1 MDSLESEDEREK
13 KSKLEE
19 MTEGKSTRPS
29 EDAMFL
35 RTEIIDAI
43 KRSDEKMEA
52 YSKKQTKTWTSS
64 TEQWKITKTDEQMD
78 TFLRTITV
86 TVGTQLHGMN
96 STIAKVKEEEDDRY
110 RQINERMTKT
120 ERNILDMDEKYENRN
135 EEPRGTHVDRI
146 RVKL

>member
-43 KRSDEKMEA
+43 TRSDEKMET
-52 YSKKQTKTWTSS
+52 YSKK
-64 TEQWKITKTDEQMD
+64 
-78 TFLRTITV
+78 
-86 TVGTQLHGMN
+86 
-96 STIAKVKEEEDDRY
+96 A
-110 RQINERMTKT
+110 
-120 ERNILDMDEKYENRN
+120 DEKRTHLTKNGEPLEENR
-135 EEPRGTHVDRI
+135 
-146 RVKL
+146 